1 MLVSMADSA
10 APPWVPR
17 LLSELDAAD
26 QQATALAGGL
36 SVDQLNWRASPAEWS
51 IGQCLEH
58 LAVTN
63 EVYAVTI
70 AEAVIDCPVGR
81 ADEITPGWFGRWFI
95 RSFIDPATQKIKG
108 KAPKKIVPITTVDAG
123 ILKRFLETNQITR
136 SLVQRAS
143 NVDVNRVR
151 FKNPFIGVIRFTVGT
166 GLEIIAKHER
176 RHLLQ
181 GERIRRSPGFPS

>member
-1 MLVSMADSA
+1 MPDTAL
-10 APPWVPR
+10 PPWAQR
-17 LLSELDAAD
+17 LLAELDAAD
-26 QQATALAGGL
+26 KQATALAEGL
-36 SVDQLNWRASPAEWS
+36 TVDQLNWRASQAEWS

-58 LAVTN
+58 LAVAN

-95 RSFIDPATQKIKG
+95 RSYIDPATQKIKG
-108 KAPKKIVPITTVDAG
+108 KAPKKIVPVKTVDAG
-123 ILKRFLETNQITR
+123 ILRRFLETNQITR
-136 SLVQRAS
+136 SLVHRAS

-166 GLEIIAKHER
+166 GLEIITKHER

-181 GERIRRSPGFPS
+181 GERIRRSAGFPAS

>member
-1 MLVSMADSA
+1 MPETASPRWVS
-10 APPWVPR
+10 R
-17 LLSELDAAD
+17 LLAELDAAD
-26 QQATALAGGL
+26 KQATALAGGL
-36 SVDQLNWRASPAEWS
+36 SVDQLNWRASQAEWS

-70 AEAVIDCPVGR
+70 AEGVIDCPAGK

-95 RSFIDPATQKIKG
+95 RSFIDPATQKIKA
-108 KAPKKIVPITTVDAG
+108 KAPAKIVPIATVDAG
-123 ILKRFLETNQITR
+123 ILRRFLETNQITR
-136 SLVQRAS
+136 QLVQRAS

-166 GLEIIAKHER
+166 GLEIITKHQR

-181 GERIRRSPGFPS
+181 GERVKQSPGFPK